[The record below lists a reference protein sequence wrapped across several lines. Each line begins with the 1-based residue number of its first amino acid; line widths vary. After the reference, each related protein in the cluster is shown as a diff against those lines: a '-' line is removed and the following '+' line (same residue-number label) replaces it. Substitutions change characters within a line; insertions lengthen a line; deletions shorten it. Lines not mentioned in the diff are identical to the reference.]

1 MILDIRTILFFTSL
15 NSCITGIGLMAASLS
30 YSDSLRKSMYV
41 MGRGSLLLMAGMLF
55 VVLRESCVSPLFSIT
70 AANFFMLW
78 GGGEL
83 YQALRIFDGGEP
95 ERRWTGTLAVLLTLV
110 NVFFYVVFDILQV
123 RLVVLSLGISV
134 LAGLAGLETLRSSS
148 VPDSRVRITSSLSFW
163 LLAFVFALRAGG
175 TFFPDGNPAGIFEN
189 SVWQTFIYALASIGF
204 TLMNFSFLL
213 LCNDQFNHHLGQL
226 ALTDPLT
233 GLFNR
238 RAFTD
243 MALREMACS
252 SRSGEPLSL
261 IMIDADGFK
270 NINDTYGHAGGDRV
284 LQHIAAL
291 IKEKVRP
298 HDVVGRLGGDEFAVL
313 LPGADHATALG
324 VEERLVTAAM
334 EYPAPF
340 KEWKIPLEISAGSA
354 SLNLISPDFDDLLS
368 RADDALYRAKGQRQ

>member
-1 MILDIRTILFFTSL
+1 
-15 NSCITGIGLMAASLS
+15 
-30 YSDSLRKSMYV
+30 
-41 MGRGSLLLMAGMLF
+41 MAGMLF

-83 YQALRIFDGGEP
+83 YQTLRIFDGGEP

-134 LAGLAGLETLRSSS
+134 FAGLAGMKTLRSSS

-175 TFFPDGNPAGIFEN
+175 TFFPEGNPAGIFEN

-204 TLMNFSFLL
+204 TFMNFSFLL

-243 MALREMACS
+243 LALREMACS

-270 NINDTYGHAGGDRV
+270 NINDTFGHAGGDRV

-291 IKEKVRP
+291 IREKVRP

-313 LPGADHATALG
+313 LPGADRITALG
-324 VEERLVTAAM
+324 IEERLVTAVGGNPTFFN
-334 EYPAPF
+334 EG
-340 KEWKIPLEISAGSA
+340 KISVKISAGTA
-354 SLNLISPDFDDLLS
+354 ALNLGDPDFDDLLS
-368 RADDALYRAKGQRQ
+368 RADDALYRAKGHR

>member
-1 MILDIRTILFFTSL
+1 
-15 NSCITGIGLMAASLS
+15 
-30 YSDSLRKSMYV
+30 
-41 MGRGSLLLMAGMLF
+41 
-55 VVLRESCVSPLFSIT
+55 
-70 AANFFMLW
+70 MLW

-95 ERRWTGTLAVLLTLV
+95 ERRWTGTLALLLTLV

-123 RLVVLSLGISV
+123 RLVVLSLGISAF
-134 LAGLAGLETLRSSS
+134 AGLAGLKTLRFSS

-175 TFFPDGNPAGIFEN
+175 TFFPEGNPAGIFEN

-204 TLMNFSFLL
+204 TFMNFSFLL

-243 MALREMACS
+243 LALREMACS
-252 SRSGEPLSL
+252 SRAGEPLSL

-291 IKEKVRP
+291 IREKVRP

-313 LPGADHATALG
+313 LPGADRITALG
-324 VEERLVTAAM
+324 IEERLVTAVGGNPTLFN
-334 EYPAPF
+334 EG
-340 KEWKIPLEISAGSA
+340 KISVKISAGTA
-354 SLNLISPDFDDLLS
+354 ALHLGDPDFDDLLS
-368 RADDALYRAKGQRQ
+368 RADDALYRAKGHR